1 MASMKD
7 PKILPD
13 VQLNS
18 DTRGVELHSVGV
30 RKVSIPLKYKTNS
43 GESLLS
49 PTECSLAVSLSKE
62 LKGTHMSRFMTLLNN
77 FSNEEI
83 VDFNPQNFLT
93 EIKKTLQTDQSSL
106 CFKLGFAITKPAPV
120 TGLESKMVYD
130 LKILGLQGENGQS
143 STVFDILI
151 PTANLCPCSKAISEY
166 GAHNQRLN
174 LRISVNVDLE
184 GKYPAYWIENLILA
198 LEEAG
203 SCPVYPVLKRED
215 EKYVTE
221 RQYDNP
227 KFVEDV
233 VRDAVLI
240 AKQYPNVIG
249 FKISAE
255 ALESIH
261 AHNAWAQYSEN
272 FPNLNERLS
281 LDS

>member
-1 MASMKD
+1 MKD
-7 PKILPD
+7 PNTLPD
-13 VQLNS
+13 VQLNT

-30 RKVSIPLKYKTNS
+30 RKVLIPLKYKTNT
-43 GESLLS
+43 GEALLV

-62 LKGTHMSRFMTLLNN
+62 LKGTHMSRFMTLLNQ
-77 FSNEEI
+77 FSTKEI
-83 VDFNPQNFLT
+83 VDFSPQDFLT
-93 EIKKTLQTDQSSL
+93 EIRKTLQTDDSAL

-120 TGLESKMVYD
+120 TGLESKMIYD
-130 LKILGLQGENGQS
+130 LKIKGLQNQDGTR
-143 STVFDILI
+143 STIFDILI

-166 GAHNQRLN
+166 GAHNQRLI
-174 LRISVNVDLE
+174 LKVSVSVDLE

-249 FKISAE
+249 FKVSAE
-255 ALESIH
+255 AQESIH

-272 FPNLNERLS
+272 FPNLDERLA
-281 LDS
+281 LDN

>member
-1 MASMKD
+1 MKD
-7 PKILPD
+7 ANTLPD
-13 VQLNS
+13 VQLNT
-18 DTRGVELHSVGV
+18 DKRGVELHSVGV
-30 RKVSIPLKYKTNS
+30 RKVLIPLAYKTS
-43 GESLLS
+43 AGESFLA

-62 LKGTHMSRFMTLLNN
+62 LKGTHMSRFMTLLNQL
-77 FSNEEI
+77 SSKEI
-83 VDFNPQNFLT
+83 TDFNPQSFLS
-93 EIKKTLQTDQSSL
+93 EIKETLQTDDSCLS
-106 CFKLGFAITKPAPV
+106 FKLGFAITKPAPV
-120 TGLESKMVYD
+120 TGLESKMIYD
-130 LKILGLQGENGQS
+130 LKIQGLQDQSGEN
-143 STVFDILI
+143 STIFDILI

-166 GAHNQRLN
+166 GAHNQRLI
-174 LRISVNVDLE
+174 LKVAVNVDSK

-203 SCPVYPVLKRED
+203 SCPVYPVLKRAD

-255 ALESIH
+255 AQESIH

-272 FPNLNERLS
+272 FPNLGKRLD

>member
-1 MASMKD
+1 MKD
-7 PKILPD
+7 PNTLPD
-13 VQLNS
+13 VQLNT
-18 DTRGVELHSVGV
+18 DTRGVDLHSVGV
-30 RKVSIPLKYKTNS
+30 SKVTIPLKYITKE
-43 GESLLS
+43 GESMLV

-62 LKGTHMSRFMTLLNN
+62 LKGTHMSRFMTLLNQL
-77 FSNEEI
+77 SAKEI
-83 VDFNPQNFLT
+83 IDFNPQNFLT
-93 EIKKTLQTDQSSL
+93 EIRKTLQTDDSSL

-130 LKILGLQGENGQS
+130 LKIKGLKNQDGS
-143 STVFDILI
+143 ASTIFDIMI

-166 GAHNQRLN
+166 GAHNQRLI
-174 LRISVNVDLE
+174 LKVAVNVDLD

-249 FKISAE
+249 FKVSAE
-255 ALESIH
+255 AQESIH

-272 FPNLNERLS
+272 FPNLDQRLA
-281 LDS
+281 LDN